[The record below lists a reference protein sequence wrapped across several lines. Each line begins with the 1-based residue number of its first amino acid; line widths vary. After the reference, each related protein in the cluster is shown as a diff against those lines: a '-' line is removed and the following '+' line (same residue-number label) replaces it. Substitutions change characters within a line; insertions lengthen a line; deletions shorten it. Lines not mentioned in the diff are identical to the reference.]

1 MDYKHIYSGLEDL
14 PPILTEKEVAN
25 VMRVSPMT
33 VINWIKEKN
42 LPAFKIGNCK
52 KSAVRILKAD
62 FLAWLG
68 NHSTAKE

>member
-14 PPILTEKEVAN
+14 PPVLTEKDIAN
-25 VMRVSPMT
+25 VMRVTHMT